1 MIKIEELH
9 IGQKVI
15 YNYNSLV
22 CFVYRISSP
31 YPDKNERFNN
41 KPTIDL
47 WCGDGFITVLESEIS
62 EYPNERM
69 KSNEE
74 KSREISDNILG
85 SLEYQCGAEEG
96 AQEMAKWKDEQ
107 YRTAYVVT
115 RSEEHSDYVETIFYD
130 RDKAIEYCKPFNQNE
145 NSYGRDITIL
155 VDGEEKGII
164 LSTDEIYK
172 L

>member
-1 MIKIEELH
+1 MAK
-9 IGQKVI
+9 Q
-15 YNYNSLV
+15 NYNLNFSEAQDYITKRGLDV
-22 CFVYRISSP
+22 VWNDCDIFI
-31 YPDKNERFNN
+31 DERH
-41 KPTIDL
+41 
-47 WCGDGFITVLESEIS
+47 ITESVANVLKWADEHPKEEVIEIKK
-62 EYPNERM
+62 YPNERM
-69 KSNEE
+69 ISNEE

>member
-1 MIKIEELH
+1 MI
-9 IGQKVI
+9 
-15 YNYNSLV
+15 
-22 CFVYRISSP
+22 
-31 YPDKNERFNN
+31 
-41 KPTIDL
+41 
-47 WCGDGFITVLESEIS
+47 
-62 EYPNERM
+62 
-69 KSNEE
+69 SNEE

-85 SLEYQCGAEEG
+85 SLEYQCGTEEG

-115 RSEEHSDYVETIFYD
+115 RSEEHSDYVETIFYN
-130 RDKAIEYCKPFNQNE
+130 REEAIEYCKPFNQNE

-172 L
+172 KTCNF